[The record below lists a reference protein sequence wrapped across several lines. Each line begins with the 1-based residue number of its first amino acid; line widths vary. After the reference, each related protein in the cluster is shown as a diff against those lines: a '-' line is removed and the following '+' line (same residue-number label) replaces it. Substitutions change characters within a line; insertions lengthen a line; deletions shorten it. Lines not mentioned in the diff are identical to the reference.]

1 MPYISQYLWYYKLEK
16 INFKCIYELIR
27 VTQQT
32 VNLMIKNNY
41 FLIQKL
47 E

>member
-1 MPYISQYLWYYKLEK
+1 MSQYLWYYKLEK
-16 INFKCIYELIR
+16 IDFKCIYELTR

-32 VNLMIKNNY
+32 VSLTIKNNY
-41 FLIQKL
+41 FLIKKL